1 MAKTSTSDTKPARS
15 LKKRRF
21 TSGAQIQA
29 YLLARE
35 AVRRACNAA
44 TGGKTTA
51 REDAR

>member
-15 LKKRRF
+15 LKKKPF
-21 TSGAQIQA
+21 ASAAQIQA

-44 TGGKTTA
+44 AGGKTTV
-51 REDAR
+51 RQDAR